1 MSNSESGTAP
11 VNSCGGHS
19 GYVSPEG
26 NCSSRTQNLAMNVS
40 VILTRRKQMKSGLLI
55 LGVLLAFLT
64 AACSAGFTGPN
75 ETRDDSFVVGESPRV
90 VVRGGNGRI
99 IVKPGTDGTVRVQA
113 ILRKPDDVEY
123 EIRQDGDTISVEAK
137 EKSRGI
143 FNFGES
149 PGADIEITA
158 PSNTRV
164 ELRTSNG
171 RVEVYGMHQ
180 SGTVRTSNGKIVME
194 DVMGDFDISTSNG
207 AVTITLASGTFDVE
221 TSNGRIEFDGELAPG
236 GNNRMTTSN
245 GSVEIKLQ
253 GTPSVKLDAST
264 GNGSVTTRL
273 PILTTSVGNNRNDSG
288 FPFPWWSETR
298 ENVVGTIGDGDA
310 ELLVRTFNGSVT
322 IQ

>member
-1 MSNSESGTAP
+1 
-11 VNSCGGHS
+11 
-19 GYVSPEG
+19 
-26 NCSSRTQNLAMNVS
+26 MNVG
-40 VILTRRKQMKSGLLI
+40 IIITMGKQMKLGLWM
-55 LGVLLAFLT
+55 LGVLLVFLT
-64 AACSAGFTGPN
+64 AACSTGFTGPT
-75 ETRDDSFVVGESPRV
+75 ETRDDSFFVGASPRV
-90 VVRGGNGRI
+90 VVSGGNGRV
-99 IVKPGTDGTVRVQA
+99 IVNPGTDGTVRVQA
-113 ILRKPDDVEY
+113 TLRKPDDVEY
-123 EIRQDGDTISVEAK
+123 ETGQEGDTISVEAK

-253 GTPSVKLDAST
+253 GTPSVKLDASS

-273 PILTTSVGNNRNDSG
+273 PILTTSPGDERHL
-288 FPFPWWSETR
+288 
-298 ENVVGTIGDGDA
+298 VGTIGDGDA
-310 ELLVRTFNGSVT
+310 ELFVSTSNGSVT